1 MSGPLLSKYRK
12 FVTTGVGFTF
22 VVVGITG
29 LIFKFFFKTPILEN
43 IHGWL
48 GVALV
53 CAALLHITQNWKPLL
68 QHFRDWRVF
77 VFLLP
82 VGLVIGYFSLTQ
94 KETSQKVNPKQVMRK
109 LTKSKTVDLAKVFGK
124 DSSAI
129 AASMEKDGLRV
140 EGFDETV
147 EDLAHANKTSPD
159 HILMYFVQ

>member
-1 MSGPLLSKYRK
+1 MLSKYRK

-22 VVVGITG
+22 VVVAVTG

-48 GVALV
+48 GVAMV
-53 CAALLHITQNWKPLL
+53 CAALLHITHNWKPLL

-77 VFLLP
+77 VLLLP

-94 KETSQKVNPKQVMRK
+94 KEPSQKVNPKQVVRK
-109 LTKSKTVDLAKVFGK
+109 LTKSKTADLAKVFGK

-129 AASMEKDGLRV
+129 AASMQKDGLQV
-140 EGFDETV
+140 EGSDETV
-147 EDLAHANKTSPD
+147 EEVAHANKTSPD
-159 HILMYFVQ
+159 RILMYFVQ